1 MPVRRA
7 HLDRLGRLAAIA
19 IDSALA
25 ASGGPSGLKQKSF
38 TGLSSP
44 LNLFCGRADTHL
56 RSPKPRKPTLKAPL
70 PPRRGFRFCR
80 GLRIDCVVHS
90 PSRRMRLM
98 AVPELTSIADIKL
111 NARLSLRTSQTSLAW
126 PQSRR
131 LAAPQ
136 YGLRT
141 VRSGVASCPRGG
153 PALHKTKATRALRRM
168 A

>member
-1 MPVRRA
+1 VWTLGHRLKTGPKRPRDYHFYPSPMLPILPCRPGERHGGQGGGDFRHRRCHPHVRMPVRRA

-19 IDSALA
+19 IDNALA

-90 PSRRMRLM
+90 PSRRM
-98 AVPELTSIADIKL
+98 APDGG
-111 NARLSLRTSQTSLAW
+111 
-126 PQSRR
+126 SRIN
-131 LAAPQ
+131 LH
-136 YGLRT
+136 
-141 VRSGVASCPRGG
+141 RGHQ
-153 PALHKTKATRALRRM
+153 A
-168 A
+168 